1 MKLEAVILAGVSGD
15 FNHLLCII
23 IDTTDLPAAVAWS
36 RSQPVIG
43 PEHTGLNPKLQPPI
57 LSLNQRL
64 SR

>member
-15 FNHLLCII
+15 FNHLLHII
-23 IDTTDLPAAVAWS
+23 IDSTNLPAAVAWS

-43 PEHTGLNPKLQPPI
+43 PEHTGLKPRPQPLI